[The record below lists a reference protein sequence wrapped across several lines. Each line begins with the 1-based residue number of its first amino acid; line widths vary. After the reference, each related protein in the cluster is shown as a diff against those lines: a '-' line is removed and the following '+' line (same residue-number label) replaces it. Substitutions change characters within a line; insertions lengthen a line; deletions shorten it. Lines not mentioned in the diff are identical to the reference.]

1 MMKTAGDALGIEPT
15 RISGKNRY
23 ETCIAV
29 NETFKDVLTGNC
41 ICVATGAD
49 FPDALA
55 GGVYAAMYKAPM
67 MLAAGS
73 LSKKQTDYLKDKNA
87 QQIVVFGGKGAVPD
101 ELVDKIAKA

>member
-1 MMKTAGDALGIEPT
+1 
-15 RISGKNRY
+15 
-23 ETCIAV
+23 
-29 NETFKDVLTGNC
+29 
-41 ICVATGAD
+41 
-49 FPDALA
+49 
-55 GGVYAAMYKAPM
+55 M